1 MQSCSYD
8 LVCRVSDGEGAQC
21 VVGEVPAAPEGHLV
35 RAVLLLVLFRPVLLT
50 LGLSGKT
57 NGGISAR
64 ARKKMPN
71 NLLETV
77 DGAAVLL

>member
-1 MQSCSYD
+1 MRD

-21 VVGEVPAAPEGHLV
+21 VVGEVPAASQGHLV
-35 RAVLLLVLFRPVLLT
+35 RAVLLLVLLRPVLLA

-64 ARKKMPN
+64 AQKKMPN
-71 NLLETV
+71 NLLGTV
-77 DGAAVLL
+77 VRVAVLLR